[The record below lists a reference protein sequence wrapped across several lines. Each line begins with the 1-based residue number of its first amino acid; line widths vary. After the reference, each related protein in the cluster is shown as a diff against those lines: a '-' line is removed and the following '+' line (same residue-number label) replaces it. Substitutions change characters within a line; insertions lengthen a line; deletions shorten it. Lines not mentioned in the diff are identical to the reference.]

1 MILPPLPYRHL
12 LLKEN
17 SRIRVMEGAKH
28 NLPDVDA
35 QEAAEE
41 IKNLANKLTEEDIL
55 LVLISGKTKINFCLH
70 LLHFVTPP
78 PHQHGQNVC
87 RWRLGTVTCTHPTNL
102 STGETGRYS

>member
-1 MILPPLPYRHL
+1 MYKSQECRGQLLNGTIIFPPFPYRHL

-55 LVLISGKTKINFCLH
+55 LVLISGKTKSI
-70 LLHFVTPP
+70 FV
-78 PHQHGQNVC
+78 C
-87 RWRLGTVTCTHPTNL
+87 IFFNL
-102 STGETGRYS
+102 